1 MNDSKRIYAMGAG
14 IAAVILVIAL
24 ALSVMSNQKVKTM
37 TAPAVT
43 PAPMVR
49 PSARVTTP
57 PAPRP
62 LNTQVR
68 QVVTIPQTSVKQMVT
83 IKKR

>member
-24 ALSVMSNQKVKTM
+24 ALSVMSNQKTRTM
-37 TAPAVT
+37 PAASPVL
-43 PAPMVR
+43 PAAR
-49 PSARVTTP
+49 PAARATTP
-57 PAPRP
+57 TAVRP

-83 IKKR
+83 IKKK

>member
-24 ALSVMSNQKVKTM
+24 ALSVMSNQKAKTM
-37 TAPAVT
+37 PAVS
-43 PAPMVR
+43 PAPMAR
-49 PSARVTTP
+49 PSARLTTP

-68 QVVTIPQTSVKQMVT
+68 QVVTIPQTSVKQTVT

>member
-24 ALSVMSNQKVKTM
+24 ALSVMSNQKTSSLP
-37 TAPAVT
+37 TAAPAQVS
-43 PAPMVR
+43 R
-49 PSARVTTP
+49 PSARVTMP
-57 PAPRP
+57 PAVKP

-68 QVVTIPQTSVKQMVT
+68 QVVTIPQTSVKQTVT
-83 IKKR
+83 IKKH